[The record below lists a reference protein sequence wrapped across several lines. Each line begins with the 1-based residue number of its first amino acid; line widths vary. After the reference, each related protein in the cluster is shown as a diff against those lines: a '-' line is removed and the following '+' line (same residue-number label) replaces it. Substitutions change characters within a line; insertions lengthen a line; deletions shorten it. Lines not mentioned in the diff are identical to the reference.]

1 MGDRPQVGVPE
12 YGCVVRRER
21 LLRVFSSTAPDLT
34 LVVAPGG
41 YGKTVLAAQF
51 AGACPGECLWVS
63 MNGSS
68 PSTDDLPSAL
78 ALGIQRFR
86 ELPAHSAGVADA
98 ITMGSGWE
106 FLEAQL
112 RRCHEATRLVVVD
125 GLDTLETDEFAYA
138 VLGLARRHLQA
149 NVRLVVTCRSLNVR
163 FEPGTHDIS
172 RWVVERSVL
181 EFSLAEV
188 EELANHVL
196 GKTLEQSDAEALCH
210 SSTGQPALLLLLLR
224 HVAASGGRVDA
235 ALKHAPTDVSV
246 YLERSTPAETG
257 SDVLAVLGVAAI
269 LGSGTVGQLIELSRT
284 SAAAVMTAADAVP
297 LLRLAGHGDI
307 HRGFV
312 LHDLACDVFARAAVQ
327 HWWSTDSGYLAA
339 AAKELAARGDFH
351 RLFRVLEEANEQ
363 SLLVFWSEA
372 LGFDLLEEAHLGLLE
387 SALDRIPVTIQVG
400 SVRLLLLG
408 ALLKR
413 AKGELAEAFRRVVVA
428 QGLAESQCDTACVR
442 ECLIVEA
449 RIRWDSADYLGIL
462 PRLISTYDSVLAD
475 GDYDIAVLMGGYL
488 ASAHAH
494 LGNVRLGREYALQHA
509 VLSRYPRVRPST
521 RAQALQPTLF
531 VLGFVCGDIATSI
544 DLLKE
549 AMKEFTHPAGLD
561 IQCEANLAALLVET
575 GRLREASRLTRRV
588 KARVAESG
596 LCLYSDAC
604 VGTEAAIQ
612 AALGCER
619 EAETLM
625 TEAIELAKC
634 AEDHLSLE
642 YNRVYRSVMRRA
654 CGNYDDALI
663 DAEDAL
669 VAFNEQKSALPIMAC
684 LAQCEVAA
692 NLLVIGDRN
701 RAAKLA
707 EKSRALAEQWTA
719 AYHFLRADMILA
731 EIERQRGDV
740 DAGVARI
747 AAHADYIA
755 TESGNWQIA
764 MYIRAFPGL
773 LGIFCMAMGADAL
786 PVHMLRMVLPEY
798 AARALD
804 ACADVVSRE
813 EHERLSVRLLGR
825 KGATARSKHLES
837 APAIRVQLFGG
848 MEVETP
854 SGRIT
859 DKDWRKR
866 KARLMFAIVVLQR
879 GKDLPREQLFEHLW
893 PEMTEERAKS
903 NFYVIWSIMRRVLMG
918 TTTGGPCPFVE
929 HQAGVCRI
937 VPSLVTSDVG
947 DFEDALV
954 AMRRADRAGDSD
966 LARAAADD
974 VAQYYRGELL
984 PGEIYDDWLAPIR
997 DRYRHDYGDAM
1008 LRAAYLHHEAGD
1020 TEKALHMIRAALS
1033 QDPWREDLYQ
1043 AALRYLIHSGQRSG
1057 AIEIYTA
1064 CRSKLADDLGLDPS
1078 LETRRLYDE
1087 ILAMEDRPVSDT
1099 LL

>member
-1 MGDRPQVGVPE
+1 MGDDSRFSVPD
-12 YGCVVRRER
+12 YGRVVRRER
-21 LLRVFSSTAPDLT
+21 LLRVFESTSPDIV

-41 YGKTVLAAQF
+41 YGKSVLAAQF
-51 AGACPGECLWVS
+51 AVQNAGLCLWIA
-63 MNGSS
+63 MNGCS
-68 PSTDDLPSAL
+68 PSTDDLPSAI
-78 ALGIQRFR
+78 AGCMQPYR
-86 ELPAHSAGVADA
+86 EPMAKTAGAVHAV
-98 ITMGSGWE
+98 TMGTGWTL
-106 FLEAQL
+106 LESTL
-112 RRCHEATRLVVVD
+112 RSCEGVPSLVVVD
-125 GLDTLETDEFAYA
+125 GLN
-138 VLGLARRHLQA
+138 GLVTSESAHDLLRLVRRLFG
-149 NVRLVVTCRSLNVR
+149 NRIRLVVTCRHVDHW
-163 FEPGTHDIS
+163 FEPSTHDLNT
-172 RWVVERSVL
+172 WVVSRERLEFDAFQVAEIAETVLDRVL
-181 EFSLAEV
+181 EP
-188 EELANHVL
+188 EEAV
-196 GKTLEQSDAEALCH
+196 ALCQ
-210 SSTGQPALLLLLLR
+210 SSSGQPALLVMLLR
-224 HVAASGGRVDA
+224 HLALFDGSIKDALARAPVDIAA
-235 ALKHAPTDVSV
+235 H
-246 YLERSTPAETG
+246 LERSITASMKTEILT
-257 SDVLAVLGVAAI
+257 VLGVASI
-269 LGSGTVGQLIELSRT
+269 LGSGTVSQLVRLSGAST
-284 SAAAVMTAADAVP
+284 AAVLAAAESIP
-297 LLRLAGHGDI
+297 LLRVTGVGGGHME
-307 HRGFV
+307 FT
-312 LHDLACDVFARAAVQ
+312 LHDLACDVYRRAALQ
-327 HWWSTDSGYLAA
+327 RWWKPNSVYLRDSV
-339 AAKELAARGDFH
+339 KEIVGRGDFH
-351 RLFRVLEEANEQ
+351 RAFQVLADADDLD
-363 SLLVFWSEA
+363 LLVAWTEI
-372 LGFDLLEEAHLGLLE
+372 LGFELLEDAHLGLLE
-387 SALDRIPVTIQVG
+387 SVLDGIPVATQVG
-400 SVRLLLLG
+400 SVRLLLVG
-408 ALLKR
+408 ALLQR
-413 AKGELAEAFRRVVVA
+413 AKGELSEAMRRVEAA
-428 QGLAESQCDTACVR
+428 QGLADTHPSAAVVR

-449 RIRWDSADYLGIL
+449 RIRWDTADYGPIV
-462 PRLISTYDSVLAD
+462 PRLARTYELVLAEK
-475 GDYDIAVLMGGYL
+475 DYDVAVLMGGYL
-488 ASAHAH
+488 ASANAQ
-494 LGNVRLGREYALQHA
+494 LGNVRIGREHALQHA
-509 VLSRYPRVRPST
+509 VLSRCPGVRLGTRV
-521 RAQALQPTLF
+521 QALQSALF

-544 DLLKE
+544 DLLRE
-549 AMKEFTHPAGLD
+549 VMKESACPVGLY
-561 IQCEANLAALLVET
+561 IHCEANLAALLVEA
-575 GRLREASRLTRRV
+575 GRLKEASRLAGSVR
-588 KARVAESG
+588 ARVADSG
-596 LCLYSDAC
+596 LNLLSDAC
-604 VGTEAAIQ
+604 FGTEAAIQ
-612 AALGCER
+612 AALGDEGV
-619 EAETLM
+619 AETLM
-625 TEAIELAKC
+625 TEAIELATC
-634 AEDHLSLE
+634 AEDHLSIE
-642 YNRVYRSVMRRA
+642 YNRIYRSTMRRA
-654 CGNYDDALI
+654 CGRYDDALV
-663 DAEDAL
+663 DSEDAL
-669 VAFNEQKSALPIMAC
+669 VAFTEQKSALPIMAC

-692 NLLVIGDRN
+692 SLLVLGDRN
-701 RAAKLA
+701 RAATLA

-740 DAGVARI
+740 DAAVARI
-747 AAHADYIA
+747 AAHAEYIA

-773 LGIFCMAMGADAL
+773 LGIFCMAMGAEVL

-798 AARALD
+798 AARGLD
-804 ACADVVSRE
+804 ACADVLSRE

-825 KGATARSKHLES
+825 KGATARSKRLES

-854 SGRIT
+854 RGRIA

-1020 TEKALHMIRAALS
+1020 TEKALHMVRAALS